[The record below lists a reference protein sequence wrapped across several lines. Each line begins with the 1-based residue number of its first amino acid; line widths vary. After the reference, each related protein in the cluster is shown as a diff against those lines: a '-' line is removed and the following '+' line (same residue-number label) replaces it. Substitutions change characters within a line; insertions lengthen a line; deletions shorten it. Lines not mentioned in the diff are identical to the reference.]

1 MSVDGKRITG
11 ACLLALTL
19 LGCEMRTPPPDP
31 PPKLVPPKAVLVPP
45 KAVLVPPTAPVPA
58 STNPTPRP
66 AAPLARALWGAP
78 QHRYSLPGAPQEPAD
93 ARQTEIGRLLRVD
106 LEPGKTRVRMPLQPN
121 ETLWGFGQRL
131 DAFNLRGLAFEIW
144 AEDGWNRTDTS
155 YFAVPWYI
163 SSRGYG
169 LFINSTGRLKV
180 DLGRS
185 TSDELQIE
193 IPEEGVEVWLLTGTP
208 AEILSTYSA
217 LVGRPHAVPD
227 WTFRPWLSRNSYLSA
242 YEVDRHLVLA
252 EKNGLKVGAVVL
264 ESWEKHLHN
273 FQFETNRYP
282 DPAGWMRTLQQRGVH
297 VVCWTTASIWTGDPT
312 HEHARD
318 HGYLVRQADGSDYIT
333 RWLENGRKM
342 DFRIPAARDWW
353 RDLHQP
359 LIKMGVGGFKTDG
372 GEHMPDPWFHNEHP
386 FPYQRATLDAYA
398 AAGRTG
404 ITFARSA
411 NPLCAGN
418 STFWGGDQHADWSNL
433 AAVVHGGLSAAW
445 SGFFYWSHDVG
456 GYTGVAEKNLYLRWL
471 QIGAFSP
478 MMQLHG
484 IPAREPWHYDRETL
498 DLARGYFKVREQLQP
513 YLVDL
518 AREAREQ
525 GHPMWRP
532 LAWAYPHDENT
543 WSLGDQF
550 LLGPDLLVA
559 PVLSSNETRSIYV
572 PEGEWLDLWTQA
584 TIRGPTRLTTQVE
597 RAAIPVYA
605 RAESAARWRQLLR
618 AVPRPEPSPFR
629 MELAGPRNE
638 RGLVPEQ
645 RYVADGGV
653 ETIAY
658 TLHNQSP
665 VPAVGTLTLKLPPG
679 FACEPNHHTFELA
692 PGTSTERS
700 FALATPRGLEPGS
713 YTIQGLCRI
722 GNLAAKTPKVHVI
735 RSPAWKVLGLF
746 PLAMGAPHELDGKR
760 PDLNARWTVREGDL
774 LWQDLPAEKL
784 GADGWVDLSWLTTRE
799 HLATAYAFTTVA
811 SPGTRRAVIKSG
823 SGDALTIWLNGQE
836 ISRREVCR
844 NPERDEDA
852 ADVVLRGGVNTI
864 LVRHSRGLAPSGF
877 YFRLAEPER

>member
-1 MSVDGKRITG
+1 
-11 ACLLALTL
+11 
-19 LGCEMRTPPPDP
+19 
-31 PPKLVPPKAVLVPP
+31 
-45 KAVLVPPTAPVPA
+45 
-58 STNPTPRP
+58 
-66 AAPLARALWGAP
+66 
-78 QHRYSLPGAPQEPAD
+78 
-93 ARQTEIGRLLRVD
+93 
-106 LEPGKTRVRMPLQPN
+106 
-121 ETLWGFGQRL
+121 
-131 DAFNLRGLAFEIW
+131 
-144 AEDGWNRTDTS
+144 
-155 YFAVPWYI
+155 
-163 SSRGYG
+163 
-169 LFINSTGRLKV
+169 
-180 DLGRS
+180 
-185 TSDELQIE
+185 
-193 IPEEGVEVWLLTGTP
+193 
-208 AEILSTYSA
+208 
-217 LVGRPHAVPD
+217 
-227 WTFRPWLSRNSYLSA
+227 
-242 YEVDRHLVLA
+242 
-252 EKNGLKVGAVVL
+252 VGAVVL

-653 ETIAY
+653 ETVAY

-679 FACEPNHHTFELA
+679 FTCEPNHHTFELA

-877 YFRLAEPER
+877 YFRLADQKQRAARIVEGFDPGHGAKPRLHALEIQLVRFGGRHRKRGQPLVADVTQGRFLHFHGQVIGAHQRGRQQGERQGFQSLPPRQHRHGGKSQGQNQQVQAGPAVFPPRARQRRQRGTIGRGQVQLDLSGHDQMGSIRGHLKTLHVGKGQPGDQLHQRSQHALARLRIRMHEQSQRDEHHQQPYQHPATNRALMPRHHRPWAESAGPRTEPAQTGPR